1 MAGLVVSVARAHKMN
16 CQQFKT
22 LVWNVHG
29 LNNPACR
36 NVMSQVVQA
45 ASPSIVCL
53 QETKMETITV
63 DVVRHCLGNKFEN
76 FFYLPAVGTRGG
88 ILVAWDTSVVNLSNP
103 HHTTYTLTAL
113 VKPSEGPQWWLTGV
127 YGPQLDQEKLDFL
140 QEQVDIRDLHAGPW
154 MVVGDFNLLVNPED
168 KSNDRINRRMLAR
181 FRAKLNMLELKELYL
196 NGRRYT
202 WSNERAR
209 ATLEKVDHV
218 FCTPSWEDMYPKC
231 CLTAIGTA
239 ISDHCPLLLDLH
251 ADLCMGKRFK
261 FEAFWTK
268 ADGFMDTVANA
279 WGSVPSEGNPYV
291 VLDQKLKATAK
302 SLKKWSDRWIG
313 NVKLQIAIALE
324 VILRLD
330 KAMDNRELTEQER
343 DLRKVLKRKLLGL
356 SSLERSIARQ
366 RSRILYLKEGDG
378 NTRLFHQSACHRQ
391 RRNMMSTLTNNTS
404 IATGHDEIASMVDAY
419 YTNLLGVP
427 LERPYSINLDILQLP
442 SLDNTQLEVEF
453 TVNEVEG

>member
-1 MAGLVVSVARAHKMN
+1 
-16 CQQFKT
+16 
-22 LVWNVHG
+22 
-29 LNNPACR
+29 
-36 NVMSQVVQA
+36 MSQVVQA

-218 FCTPSWEDMYPKC
+218 FCTPSWRTC
-231 CLTAIGTA
+231 IQNAASRQLA
-239 ISDHCPLLLDLH
+239 L
-251 ADLCMGKRFK
+251 RFLII
-261 FEAFWTK
+261 AHSCWTS
-268 ADGFMDTVANA
+268 MRIYA
-279 WGSVPSEGNPYV
+279 WGSASNLKLFGQKQMVSWIRWRMPGGPS
-291 VLDQKLKATAK
+291 Q
-302 SLKKWSDRWIG
+302 
-313 NVKLQIAIALE
+313 VK
-324 VILRLD
+324 VTHMWCWT
-330 KAMDNRELTEQER
+330 KN
-343 DLRKVLKRKLLGL
+343 
-356 SSLERSIARQ
+356 
-366 RSRILYLKEGDG
+366 
-378 NTRLFHQSACHRQ
+378 
-391 RRNMMSTLTNNTS
+391 
-404 IATGHDEIASMVDAY
+404 
-419 YTNLLGVP
+419 
-427 LERPYSINLDILQLP
+427 
-442 SLDNTQLEVEF
+442 
-453 TVNEVEG
+453 